1 MQLGKFWPQALNAWF
16 AAAELKFEVANITG
30 EREKFPYAISAMG
43 FNVLSTVMDLVKNP
57 PAADPYTALKG
68 RLVLDHQLMPVQKA
82 TRSLQVVAGSNQQMS
97 EVPASW

>member
-1 MQLGKFWPQALNAWF
+1 
-16 AAAELKFEVANITG
+16 
-30 EREKFPYAISAMG
+30 MG
-43 FNVLSTVMDLVKNP
+43 FNVLSAVMDLVKNP
-57 PAADPYTALKG
+57 PAVDPYTALKG